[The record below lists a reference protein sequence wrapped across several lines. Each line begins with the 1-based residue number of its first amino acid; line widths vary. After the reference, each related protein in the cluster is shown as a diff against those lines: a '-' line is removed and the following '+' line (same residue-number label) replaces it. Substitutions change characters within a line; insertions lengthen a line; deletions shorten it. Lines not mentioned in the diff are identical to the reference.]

1 MMLLLL
7 EKLQIT
13 VDKKK
18 DMKKYTILLLLIF
31 NINLFSQEVLL
42 EIENEKVS
50 LDEFTHIFNKNNDN
64 EQINKQYLDEY
75 IELFINFKL
84 KVKEAKNLGYDTVP
98 TFIEELE
105 GYRKQLARPYLRD
118 DNFNDELFDEALD
131 RIQYDINANHILIN
145 INNENNDE
153 AFNKI
158 NDIRKQIL
166 NGNISFEDAAVKY
179 SDDKSAIENQGNL
192 GYFTAFMMV
201 YDFETAAYT
210 TSIGDISQPIKTK
223 YGYHIIKVNDKRKAV
238 GERKVAHIM
247 FKTGKNAKADKLND
261 AKNKIT
267 ETYDLLVKGDR
278 FAEVAERFSEDRSTA
293 VKGGILPPFGVGKM
307 VPEFENQAFKLEK
320 IGDFSQPFQT
330 DFGWHIIML
339 IEDYPII
346 LNDDLYLKVKTG
358 IERDSRSKLST
369 EYMAKKLKEQYSLK
383 VFKENFNSL
392 RRAAVKDVEK
402 SIWDGKNALEL
413 DNPLFKIE
421 SMIFY
426 QNDLTDYILKNQK
439 NNNNFDN
446 LYLEFLDKSLFTYEE
461 SQLENK
467 YPEFKVLLNEYREG
481 ILLFDLTNKNVWKKA
496 VDDSLGLSEYFI
508 SNIDNYKWENR
519 VSASIYTCLDL
530 PTARKVKSLIYRLN
544 RGNIDNASILEK
556 INKESALNLN
566 IETKNYTRGDNKFI
580 DSVSW
585 KKGISKDLKNDNGD
599 YVIINITDVLPAGV
613 MQLSDVKGKVISDY
627 QKYLDD
633 QWISFLRKKYNYSV
647 NKDLLYTLIK

>member
-1 MMLLLL
+1 
-7 EKLQIT
+7 
-13 VDKKK
+13 
-18 DMKKYTILLLLIF
+18 MKKYTLLLLLF
-31 NINLFSQEVLL
+31 SLNLFSQETLL
-42 EIENEKVS
+42 EIENEKVTIE
-50 LDEFTHIFNKNNDN
+50 EFIHIFNKNNDN
-64 EQINKQYLDEY
+64 ETIDKAYLDEY

-84 KVKEAKNLGYDTVP
+84 KVKEAKNLGYDTVS
-98 TFIEELE
+98 TFIDELE

-153 AFNKI
+153 ALNKI
-158 NDIRKQIL
+158 KDIRKQIL
-166 NGNISFEDAAVKY
+166 NGNIAFEDAAIKY
-179 SDDKSAIENQGNL
+179 SDDKSAIENKGNL

-223 YGYHIIKVNDKRKAV
+223 YGYHIIRVNDKRKAV

-247 FKTGKNAKADKLND
+247 FKTGKNTKPEKIND
-261 AKNKIT
+261 AKNKII
-267 ETYDLLVKGDR
+267 ETYDLLKKGDR

-307 VPEFENQAFKLEK
+307 VYEFENQAFKLEK

-339 IEDYPII
+339 IEDYPIV
-346 LNDDLYLKVKTG
+346 LNDDLYLKVKSG

-369 EYMAKKLKEQYSLK
+369 EFMAKKLRDQYSLK
-383 VFKENFNSL
+383 VYKENFNSI
-392 RRAAVKDVEK
+392 RRVAVNDVER
-402 SIWDGKNALEL
+402 SVWDGKNALDL
-413 DNPLFKIE
+413 DKPLFKIE

-446 LYLEFLDKSLFTYEE
+446 LYLEFLDKSMFTYEE

-496 VDDSLGLSEYFI
+496 VDDSLGLSEYF
-508 SNIDNYKWENR
+508 SLNINNYKWEER
-519 VSASIYTCLDL
+519 VSASIYTCNNLS
-530 PTARKVKSLIYRLN
+530 TARKVKSLIYKLN
-544 RGNIDNASILEK
+544 RGSTENSTILQK
-556 INKESALNLN
+556 INKESALSLD
-566 IETKNYTRGDNKFI
+566 IKTKNFVRGENKFI
-580 DSVSW
+580 DSINW
-585 KKGISKDLKNDNGD
+585 KKGISKDIKTDNGV
-599 YVIINITDVLPAGV
+599 YIIINVTDVLPAGE
-613 MQLSDVKGKVISDY
+613 MQLGDVKGKVISDY

-633 QWISFLRKKYNYSV
+633 QWISSLREKYNYSV